1 MKTGVRRAV
10 LLVVFGLA
18 ACATASTPGV
28 PSPRLGLV
36 GASVEDTLRALDQ
49 MCRAEGLSGRS
60 PAVMDRPLPGMG
72 SGGFPA
78 DTRSVEAQAWFDYG
92 LQLSH
97 AFYHEDAK
105 SAMARAMELDPQ
117 CSLCAWGRAWV
128 LGPTL
133 NYPIDEAQRLEALRV
148 AHAARDL
155 AKPGDRLALELAD
168 AIVSRYAPGGPGASE
183 PAYGRAMEAIARRY
197 SDLPELAVL
206 ASHSLL
212 IPVRADDRSGLKP
225 ALALLDKVLA
235 SHPSDTG
242 AIHYFIH
249 ATEFDGRAEDA
260 IAYAERLGGLAPA
273 ASHLVHMPA
282 HTFFHAGRYQEAA
295 VVNAEA
301 IGADSQWMSQGGD
314 RGKDGTPMYYAHNLA
329 FGIAGA
335 MMSGDAELALK
346 FADHAARVWPESV
359 SVSDRSY
366 PISRT
371 YAVLGR
377 YAPEEALKLQPA
389 AEFNPRLDTYRH
401 YARGEAF
408 LAAGDL
414 VSARQEA
421 RELGRLLVRM
431 ASKPLPEAQVA
442 KGVLDGRIAMRSGR
456 HREAVRHFTA
466 AARVQESRLSDIWDP
481 PLWWYPVRR
490 SVAAAYLKSGDTD
503 RAEIEA
509 RASLSQW
516 KQDPLALYVL
526 GEALRLKGN
535 DVGARD
541 SLEQSRKLWRGDF
554 SAVSLDII

>member
-1 MKTGVRRAV
+1 MRLGVRRAV
-10 LLVVFGLA
+10 LSVVLGLA
-18 ACATASTPGV
+18 ACATASV
-28 PSPRLGLV
+28 PEAPLPRLGTA
-36 GASVEDTLRALDQ
+36 GASVEDTLRALNQ
-49 MCRAEGLSGRS
+49 MCRAETLSARAPS
-60 PAVMDRPLPGMG
+60 VMDRRLPGMG

-105 SAMARAMELDPQ
+105 TAMARAAELDPQ
-117 CSLCAWGRAWV
+117 CSICAWGRAWA

-148 AHAARDL
+148 AQSAREL
-155 AKPGDRLALELAD
+155 AKPGDRLALELAE
-168 AIVSRYAPGGPGASE
+168 AIVSRYAAGQPGASE
-183 PAYGRAMEAIARRY
+183 PAFGRSMEAIARRY
-197 SDLPELAVL
+197 TDISELAVL

-225 ALALLDKVLA
+225 ALALLDQVLA
-235 SHPSDTG
+235 KQPSDTG

-260 IAYAERLGGLAPA
+260 IAYAERLGELAPA

-301 IGADSQWMSQGGD
+301 IGADGQWISEGGD

-335 MMSGDAELALK
+335 MMSGDAELALR
-346 FADHAARVWPESV
+346 FADHAARVWPASA
-359 SVSDRSY
+359 SIADRSY
-366 PISRT
+366 PISRS

-377 YAPEEALKLQPA
+377 YAPEAALKLQPE
-389 AEFNPRLDTYRH
+389 AEDNPRLDTYRH

-408 LAAGDL
+408 VAAGDL

-421 RELGRLLVRM
+421 REIGRLLARM

-442 KGVLDGRIAMRSGR
+442 KGVLEGRIAMRAGR
-456 HREAVRHFTA
+456 YREAVRHFTA
-466 AARVQESRLSDIWDP
+466 AANVQESRLSDVWDP

-490 SVAAAYLKSGDTD
+490 SVAAAYLKSGDAD

-509 RASLSQW
+509 RASLSKW

-526 GEALRLKGN
+526 GEALRSKGSER
-535 DVGARD
+535 DARETLD
-541 SLEQSRKLWRGDF
+541 RSRTLWRGDF
-554 SAVSLDII
+554 SAVSLDIV